1 MTSETEILGRSLAKH
16 CREGQ
21 LAEAYRILQ
30 DSRYESLP
38 AIALLAGFHCI
49 DPKKRRSF
57 MSHLV
62 AQIVK
67 ACGEKTDGYGL
78 RNNQ

>member
-30 DSRYESLP
+30 DSPYQNLP
-38 AIALLAGFHCI
+38 AIALIAGFVCTN
-49 DPKKRRSF
+49 PQKRRSF
-57 MSHLV
+57 TSHLV

-67 ACGEKTDGYGL
+67 ACSEKTDGYGL
-78 RNNQ
+78 RNV

>member
-16 CREGQ
+16 CRDGQ

-30 DSRYESLP
+30 DSPYESLP

-49 DPKKRRSF
+49 NPKKRRSF
-57 MSHLV
+57 TSHLV

-67 ACGEKTDGYGL
+67 ACRCKTDGHGL
-78 RNNQ
+78 HNGQ